1 MDAST
6 ELADAADCTPAAGT
20 PAPCMNGTALTKYD
34 PTLNV
39 LAEAKRVGEVKD
51 IRDKAVAME
60 EYARRAKN
68 TELIERAVDTRF
80 RAERRAGEML
90 VEMKARG
97 ERDDGKG
104 NRNPTLKSHAATPKL
119 ADLGITKS
127 EASKWQQRA
136 KLDPDEFERTVEH
149 GKKRALAAID
159 CTAKLA
165 RAKAWAP
172 DSAAT
177 NLRGICRAVET
188 LCTGLPVEEVAAV
201 AGGLKGVGAADVARA
216 IEFLQKLQ
224 RALCPPTAKH
234 DDCCHGCIES

>member
-1 MDAST
+1 MPERPKLDPSLRWT
-6 ELADAADCTPAAGT
+6 ESPAPT
-20 PAPCMNGTALTKYD
+20 PCMNGTALKKYD
-34 PTLNV
+34 PTLNA
-39 LAEAKRVGEVKD
+39 LTEAERVGEVKD

-80 RAERRAGEML
+80 RAERRAGEIL

-104 NRNPTLKSHAATPKL
+104 NRNPTLKSQAATPKL

-127 EASKWQQRA
+127 ESSKWQQLA
-136 KLDPDEFERTVEH
+136 ALELDEFETQVEQ

-159 CTAKLA
+159 RTAKPA
-165 RAKAWAP
+165 RAKARAP
-172 DSAAT
+172 DSAAA

-188 LCTGLPVEEVAAV
+188 LCTGLPVDEVAAV
-201 AGGLKGVGAADVARA
+201 AGGLKGVAAADVARA

-224 RALCPPTAKH
+224 RALCPTDSEA
-234 DDCCHGCIES
+234 